1 LKSSSSWL
9 ATIPLREKLK
19 MTSKKKKMMNT
30 MKMRK
35 MIIQT
40 SMKKIMKKMQI
51 THGRYVKLL

>member
-1 LKSSSSWL
+1 
-9 ATIPLREKLK
+9 